1 MKTHHSERPLIL
13 ASSSPFRRSLLQRLQ
28 IEFDTDSPNIDETSL
43 INESPI
49 DYVTRLSL
57 AKAKAVVTKHSDSLI
72 IASDQ
77 CSVLNGVI
85 SGKPGS
91 HEKAVQQLQDSSSN
105 KVSFL
110 TGLCVYD
117 SKTGEYQLDVIP
129 FYVYFRVLE
138 REEIERYLLM
148 EKPYECAGSFKA
160 EGLGITLFKRLEGD
174 DPTALIGLPLIRV
187 SEMLRD
193 FGVKLP

>member
-1 MKTHHSERPLIL
+1 MKTQNSERPLIL
-13 ASSSPFRRSLLQRLQ
+13 ASSSPFRKSLLQRFQ

-43 INESPI
+43 KDELPI
-49 DYVTRLSL
+49 DYVRRLSL
-57 AKAKAVVTKHSDSLI
+57 AKAKAVAAKHSDPLI

-85 SGKPGS
+85 SGKPGN
-91 HEKAVQQLQDSSSN
+91 HENAVKQLQVSSSN

-110 TGLCVYD
+110 TGLCLYD
-117 SKTGEYQLDVIP
+117 SHTGQYELDVIP
-129 FYVYFRVLE
+129 LYVYFRNLHI
-138 REEIERYLLM
+138 EEIERYLLI
-148 EKPYECAGSFKA
+148 EQPYECAGSFKA
-160 EGLGITLFKRLEGD
+160 EGLGITLFKKLEGD
-174 DPTALIGLPLIRV
+174 DPTSLIGLPLIRL